1 MTKQAAICCA
11 IQTFVLICWINL
23 SNCPYLSICTCVSR
37 TERVAGVISG
47 YVFLR
52 RFFYLTC
59 PRPLHAMGRHQ
70 DPGVSERVITEVLM
84 LWRQGN
90 VIIHTIRVIVL
101 VWERKWHWNLNHVN
115 VHRSQPDEQV
125 LYVFKKVIHKMKKGV
140 SYITW
145 AAHHNT
151 VTHPKAFRQ
160 IWLQDICGLQAW
172 LLFAVTAGT
181 HVTRLHGCLCS
192 LWSNDHSVNAGVT
205 N

>member
-1 MTKQAAICCA
+1 MKRYQDWERENTKMFMHPKQMPFRIGWEDKGWVELCWGKKVVNIMTKQAAICCV

-59 PRPLHAMGRHQ
+59 PRPLHAVGRHQ

-125 LYVFKKVIHKMKKGV
+125 LYVFKK
-140 SYITW
+140 SY
-145 AAHHNT
+145 
-151 VTHPKAFRQ
+151 P
-160 IWLQDICGLQAW
+160 
-172 LLFAVTAGT
+172 
-181 HVTRLHGCLCS
+181 
-192 LWSNDHSVNAGVT
+192 
-205 N
+205 